1 MPAAPFEDRARVD
14 AREKVTG
21 RTAYSADML
30 RPKMLYAMVVPATIA
45 KGRIVVVST
54 AEALNIPGVV
64 RVLTAADFGPPSP
77 PTPGAQGLGAA
88 PGTPTIVPDIA
99 YRGAPIALVVA
110 DTIEAAIE
118 GAEAVHAEY
127 DTAATFAATITS
139 VEAVHQQVEPTV
151 TGDAAMAI
159 QRATTVVEVEYD
171 CPAQHHNA
179 IELLSTVAIWSGG
192 RLTIYESAQGAQV
205 VKANVA
211 KALAIDPAI
220 IDVKSLNIGGG
231 FGQKG
236 TPQRQAPLIAR
247 AAMLTGRPVKLVMPR
262 GQVFHNASFRPRS
275 RHKIK
280 LGADAGG
287 KMVAVRYDADHQQS
301 RFGQF
306 PPQYHESQPQMYGI
320 ANYHGTAANVR
331 IDTQGPGYMRAPF
344 PHPASFAFEGAVDEL
359 AYKLGKD
366 PVAFRLEH
374 ETTTDPINGNALSSR
389 FLNECIAEGARRFGW
404 QRRDH
409 APGSMVLPNGTLVG
423 LGVGCG
429 AYPAITSA
437 NIARLRVS
445 ADGRTRFS
453 ASAHEMGQGIRNV
466 IAAALLR
473 ALDIDA
479 AKLEIAIG
487 DTTIVPQHL
496 TAGSWGTA
504 SVLPAV
510 DAAAAKLKAAFDE
523 LFAGRQISGN
533 LHRQLAA
540 VRRPY
545 IEVEVT
551 TLAPGQDPKVLEGL
565 RGYGYALAGPE
576 YPGFTSFSYAAH
588 FAEVH
593 IEPRTRRVRV
603 PRFVSVVDCGRVV
616 SPRTA
621 ESQVRGGVIWGIG
634 SALRE
639 ETDVDPRFGGW
650 LNNDLADYV
659 VPVNAD
665 VGDIEVAFIDRPDP
679 MLNATGAK
687 GLGEVALAGAS
698 GAIANAIYHATGRRI
713 RRMPIRIE
721 HLL

>member
-1 MPAAPFEDRARVD
+1 MPAAPFEDRARFD
-14 AREKVTG
+14 ARDKVIG
-21 RTAYSADML
+21 RTVYSADVQL
-30 RPKMLYAMVVPATIA
+30 PNMLYAMAVPATIA
-45 KGRIVVVST
+45 KGRIVEVST
-54 AEALNIPGVV
+54 DDALRVPGVV
-64 RVLTAADFGPPSP
+64 RVLTAADFGKPAPPP
-77 PTPGAQGLGAA
+77 PGAQGLGAA
-88 PGTPTIVPDIA
+88 PATPTIVPEIA

-110 DTIEAAIE
+110 ESIEAAIE
-118 GAEAVHAEY
+118 GAEAIRARY
-127 DTAATFAATITS
+127 AAAPSFSPTITS
-139 VEAVHQQVEPTV
+139 TGAMHQPVEPTEA
-151 TGDAAMAI
+151 GNAKAAM
-159 QRATTVVEVEYD
+159 QRATTIVEVEYD

-179 IELLSTVAIWSGG
+179 IELLSTVAVWSGG
-192 RLTIYESAQGAQV
+192 RLTIYEAAQGAQV
-205 VKANVA
+205 VKANVG
-211 KALAIDPAI
+211 KALAIDPAV
-220 IDVKSLNIGGG
+220 IDVKSIYIGGG

-236 TPQRQAPLIAR
+236 TPQRQAPLVAR
-247 AAMLTGRPVKLVMPR
+247 AAMLLGRPVKLVMPR

-280 LGADAGG
+280 LGADARG
-287 KMVAVRYDADHQQS
+287 KMIAVEYDADHQQS
-301 RFGQF
+301 RFGHF
-306 PPQYHESQPQMYGI
+306 PPEYHESQPQMYGI
-320 ANYHGTAANVR
+320 ADYHGTAANVR
-331 IDTQGPGYMRAPF
+331 IDTQNPGYMRAPF

-366 PVAFRLEH
+366 PVAFRLAH
-374 ETTTDPINGNALSSR
+374 DATVDPINGNPLSSR
-389 FLNECIAEGARRFGW
+389 FLNECIAEGARRFDW
-404 QRRDH
+404 KRRSPE
-409 APGSMVLPNGTLVG
+409 PGSMVLPDGTLVG

-437 NIARLRVS
+437 NMAKLRVA
-445 ADGRTRFS
+445 ADGTTRFS
-453 ASAHEMGQGIRNV
+453 VSAHEMGQGIRTV

-473 ALDIDA
+473 ALDIDPE
-479 AKLEIAIG
+479 KIDLRIG
-487 DTTIVPQHL
+487 DTAAIPQHL

-510 DAAAAKLKAAFDE
+510 DAAAAKLKAAFAE
-523 LFAGRQISGN
+523 LLAGRQIRGN

-545 IEVEVT
+545 IEVEVA

-576 YPGFTSFSYAAH
+576 YPKFTSFSYIAH

-593 IEPRTRRVRV
+593 VEPRTRRVRV
-603 PRFVSVVDCGRVV
+603 PRVVSVVDCGRVI

-639 ETDVDPRFGGW
+639 ETELDPRYGGW

-665 VGDIEVAFIDRPDP
+665 VGEIEVAFIDRPDP
-679 MLNATGAK
+679 LLNATGAK

-698 GAIANAIYHATGRRI
+698 GAIANAIFHATGKRI